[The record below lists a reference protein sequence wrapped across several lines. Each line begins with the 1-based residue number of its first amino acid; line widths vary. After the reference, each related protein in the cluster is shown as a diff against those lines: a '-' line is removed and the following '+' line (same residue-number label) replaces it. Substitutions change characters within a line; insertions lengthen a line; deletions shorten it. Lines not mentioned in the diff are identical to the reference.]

1 MKNILK
7 HIGVMIILL
16 IIYMS
21 SLFLTS
27 LIPRDSIKENVKE
40 TAQIL
45 NEQTNQVFIKSIL
58 KNKDIKYDNYTD
70 ALMISTAYSIDEN
83 SPLESILLC
92 RKNYIPGVTKIVFP
106 DTASEL
112 KSASK
117 YKELDQVGELNDT
130 VNNDIEESFEYAR
143 YWHGYLV
150 ILRVLLC
157 FFNINT
163 IRIIFITLFIMLL
176 AWLLYLIYKK
186 LDIYTAL
193 IFLVAFIGIEYL
205 KIGFALQ
212 SSSVFFI
219 MIISSIYLMY
229 RYDKIKNFTILFLV
243 IGSLASF
250 FDLLTVPLITLGI
263 PFTLFFLL
271 KQKEKELSFKE
282 TIIWIFKLALSWG
295 MGYVVTWISKWII
308 VDIICDRNIF
318 EISIEQFLY
327 RSTGNNV
334 KFIDT
339 FFTNYYYIRGFI
351 IVASTISLI
360 YIIKNAK
367 NFTNK
372 VEFVRTIPYI
382 TVTIMPIAWYFILK
396 QHSFQH
402 FFFTYRNTILLVIG
416 ISLIIKNLFKE
427 DSNIKRLEE
436 KT

>member
-1 MKNILK
+1 
-7 HIGVMIILL
+7 
-16 IIYMS
+16 
-21 SLFLTS
+21 
-27 LIPRDSIKENVKE
+27 
-40 TAQIL
+40 
-45 NEQTNQVFIKSIL
+45 
-58 KNKDIKYDNYTD
+58 
-70 ALMISTAYSIDEN
+70 
-83 SPLESILLC
+83 
-92 RKNYIPGVTKIVFP
+92 
-106 DTASEL
+106 
-112 KSASK
+112 
-117 YKELDQVGELNDT
+117 
-130 VNNDIEESFEYAR
+130 
-143 YWHGYLV
+143 
-150 ILRVLLC
+150 
-157 FFNINT
+157 
-163 IRIIFITLFIMLL
+163 
-176 AWLLYLIYKK
+176 
-186 LDIYTAL
+186 
-193 IFLVAFIGIEYL
+193 
-205 KIGFALQ
+205 
-212 SSSVFFI
+212 
-219 MIISSIYLMY
+219 
-229 RYDKIKNFTILFLV
+229 
-243 IGSLASF
+243 
-250 FDLLTVPLITLGI
+250 
-263 PFTLFFLL
+263 
-271 KQKEKELSFKE
+271 
-282 TIIWIFKLALSWG
+282 

-308 VDIICDRNIF
+308 VDIICDRNVF

>member
-70 ALMISTAYSIDEN
+70 ALMINTAYSIDEN

-229 RYDKIKNFTILFLV
+229 RYDKIKIL
-243 IGSLASF
+243 
-250 FDLLTVPLITLGI
+250 
-263 PFTLFFLL
+263 
-271 KQKEKELSFKE
+271 
-282 TIIWIFKLALSWG
+282 
-295 MGYVVTWISKWII
+295 
-308 VDIICDRNIF
+308 
-318 EISIEQFLY
+318 QF
-327 RSTGNNV
+327 
-334 KFIDT
+334 
-339 FFTNYYYIRGFI
+339 
-351 IVASTISLI
+351 
-360 YIIKNAK
+360 
-367 NFTNK
+367 
-372 VEFVRTIPYI
+372 
-382 TVTIMPIAWYFILK
+382 YF
-396 QHSFQH
+396 
-402 FFFTYRNTILLVIG
+402 
-416 ISLIIKNLFKE
+416 
-427 DSNIKRLEE
+427 
-436 KT
+436 